1 MVLIWVQNVVEERV
15 WWDDGRRV
23 DRTAHRG
30 LAALSAGISRTLRRI
45 WVFLFVC
52 MALVDVSGEQITSC
66 KLIAAMD
73 AFVRTVAG
81 VGTHVAS
88 DMLATSKRRAANGA
102 FVISSHCVTAVSLS
116 WILCALG
123 LFSRGAVGGDSALLL
138 ALPGDFSCVYRCRRG
153 ALESVGAGAVEKIGR
168 AHV

>member
-1 MVLIWVQNVVEERV
+1 
-15 WWDDGRRV
+15 
-23 DRTAHRG
+23 
-30 LAALSAGISRTLRRI
+30 
-45 WVFLFVC
+45 

-153 ALESVGAGAVEKIGR
+153 ALESVGAGAVEMNGSEFESDERGLFKPSRIYPDVTPASR
-168 AHV
+168 SALSFIL